1 MNEVAFAAYLLETLL
16 HDVFHSKRR
25 MARELDVTLRTLQL
39 NMRAR
44 ESAKGANRATLW
56 AVCYC
61 CKHGIDIQEIYN
73 RFVATK
79 KGGLFQTIEHCRKAI
94 FQIIT
99 KMNVGASKQCS
110 CAFCRKRCKR
120 HGYNFSGEK
129 GCCHLAFR
137 MLSFCYRHAVSLTA
151 CI

>member
-16 HDVFHSKRR
+16 HEVFHSKRR

-39 NMRAR
+39 NMRAG
-44 ESAKGANRATLW
+44 ECAKGANRATLW

-94 FQIIT
+94 IRIIT
-99 KMNVGASKQCS
+99 KMNTGDIQTNAP
-110 CAFCRKRCKR
+110 AFLDGSDARATATTFQRKRR
-120 HGYNFSGEK
+120 LN
-129 GCCHLAFR
+129 
-137 MLSFCYRHAVSLTA
+137 LSISSVLLL
-151 CI
+151 